1 MLVKKLIL
9 TTVLSVVLVGC
20 QSTKLNTAVIDSSG
34 YVVDKEL
41 LSQYSNLVVT
51 DELEGRFYYTGAD
64 YDEWLLGQAYRKIKF
79 TFHPDSSDGKVEVDV
94 RTMQLDWVH
103 ADSVTIFI
111 GKNKVVEKW
120 QSRKYT
126 NTSIVDGGNNNSFV
140 YTHEHFTIPVSIKD
154 AKKIAN
160 ASSDEITL
168 RFYGKQGYVDEKIH
182 PMSSWKNLKGVVIL
196 AENTTPK

>member
-1 MLVKKLIL
+1 MGQLGS
-9 TTVLSVVLVGC
+9 LSGFINSDFRLFCLSSNYYHREIQTNLCRIDSATVVLVGC
-20 QSTKLNTAVIDSSG
+20 QSTKLNTSVIDSSG

-51 DELEGRFYYTGAD
+51 NELEGRFYYTGAD

-120 QSRKYT
+120 QSRK
-126 NTSIVDGGNNNSFV
+126 
-140 YTHEHFTIPVSIKD
+140 
-154 AKKIAN
+154 
-160 ASSDEITL
+160 
-168 RFYGKQGYVDEKIH
+168 
-182 PMSSWKNLKGVVIL
+182 
-196 AENTTPK
+196 